1 MDQNKQGDNLRKG
14 EMAENEDNN
23 AETNIPQPDP
33 LIEEEGDP
41 DEEAHRQLE
50 QSELT
55 SKTIFAPDPAKL
67 VEEERDLDEEA
78 HRQLE
83 QKDKEI
89 PGQ

>member
-1 MDQNKQGDNLRKG
+1 MDQNKQDDSLR
-14 EMAENEDNN
+14 ERQLVENEDNN
-23 AETNIPQPDP
+23 AETNVPQPDP
-33 LIEEEGDP
+33 LTETEGDP

-55 SKTIFAPDPAKL
+55 AKTIFAPDPAKL

-83 QKDKEI
+83 QGDKDI